1 MAQGFYLCAITK
13 LMNYGQVKK
22 AVLQLL
28 NQYSIAGTQVP
39 GSYNNQQ
46 DYILRIPALVNDAVM
61 EIATTAR
68 KIPATLQLGDLPRVE
83 LGKEVEYRLPADFYQ
98 FVSGSVV
105 RTVDG
110 RVLHTN
116 LYAQKERKYLRVPKD
131 EAGSYEV
138 SYYRYPMLLGDSP
151 ADTDELDNEPETHY
165 AIPFYV
171 AAHLVVH
178 DEAFLYQVFY
188 NKYEDK
194 LAKMNSGLS
203 AEVRSVD
210 DSYGFYG

>member
-1 MAQGFYLCAITK
+1 
-13 LMNYGQVKK
+13 MNYGQVTR

-28 NQYSIAGTQVP
+28 NQYSVAGSLVAE
-39 GSYNNQQ
+39 SYNNQQ
-46 DYILRIPALVNDAVM
+46 DYILRIPSLVNDAVM

-68 KIPATLQLGDLPRVE
+68 KIPTTLRLGDLPRVE
-83 LGKEVEYRLPADFYQ
+83 LGREVEYKLPEDFYQ

-110 RVLHTN
+110 RTLHTN
-116 LYAQKERKYLRVPKD
+116 VYSQKERKYLRVPEE
-131 EAGSYEV
+131 EAGDYEV
-138 SYYRYPMLLGDSP
+138 SYYRYPSLLGENP
-151 ADTDELDNEPETHY
+151 RDEDRLDNEPETHY
-165 AIPFYV
+165 AIPYYV

-194 LAKMNSGLS
+194 VAKMGPGVS
-203 AEVRSVD
+203 AEARSVA
-210 DSYGFYG
+210 DSYGFFG

>member
-1 MAQGFYLCAITK
+1 
-13 LMNYGQVKK
+13 MNYGQVKR

-46 DYILRIPALVNDAVM
+46 DYLERIPGLVNDAVM

-68 KIPATLQLGDLPRVE
+68 KIPATLRLGDMPSME
-83 LGKEVEYRLPADFYQ
+83 LEDEVEYKLPEDFYQ
-98 FVSGSVV
+98 FVSGSVM

-110 RVLHTN
+110 RTLHTN
-116 LYAQKERKYLRVPKD
+116 VYALRERKYLRVPKE
-131 EAGSYEV
+131 EAGDYEV
-138 SYYRYPMLLGDSP
+138 GYYRYPSLLGENP
-151 ADTDELDNEPETHY
+151 RDEDRLDNEPETHY

-194 LAKMNSGLS
+194 LAKMGPGVS
-203 AEVRSVD
+203 AEVRPVA
-210 DSYGFYG
+210 DSYGFFG

>member
-1 MAQGFYLCAITK
+1 
-13 LMNYGQVKK
+13 MNYKQIKN

-46 DYILRIPALVNDAVM
+46 DYLERIPGLVNDAIM

-68 KIPATLQLGDLPRVE
+68 KIPATLRLGNLPSVE
-83 LGKEVEYRLPADFYQ
+83 LGNEVEYKLPGNFYQ

-105 RTVDG
+105 CTVDG
-110 RVLHTN
+110 RTLHTN
-116 LYAQKERKYLRVPKD
+116 VYTLQARKYLRLPKN
-131 EAGSYEV
+131 EAGDYEV
-138 SYYRYPMLLGDSP
+138 TYYRYPALLGDDP
-151 ADTDELDNEPETHY
+151 KDWDRLDNEPETHY

-194 LAKMNSGLS
+194 LAKMGPGVS
-203 AEVRSVD
+203 AEVRPVA
-210 DSYGFYG
+210 DSYGFFG